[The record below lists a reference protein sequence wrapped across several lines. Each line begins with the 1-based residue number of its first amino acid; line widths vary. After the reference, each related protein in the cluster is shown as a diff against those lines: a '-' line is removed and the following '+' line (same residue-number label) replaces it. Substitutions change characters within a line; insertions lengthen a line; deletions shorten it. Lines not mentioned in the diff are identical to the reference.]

1 MCAGKDLSRTK
12 NPQTDDH
19 QVLVTYSGKHQVRY
33 RCPCCQE
40 ILRSALKNAGQTEC
54 CPSCSRNLLVP
65 GRDKLLELKDEIDL
79 PRVSRLKAIQLKNA
93 SMMEQTQHQLLKEIE
108 KANTEKRVRL
118 KELNKQLETQFADSI
133 RRLQLGKKNWKE
145 ELLLRVSA
153 ACADK
158 INRVCESQLPD
169 RLQSELVTSILKI
182 RKDATTRIITG
193 DS

>member
-108 KANTEKRVRL
+108 EANTEKRVRL

>member
-133 RRLQLGKKNWKE
+133 RHLQLGKKNWKE
-145 ELLLRVSA
+145 ELLFRVSA